1 MNMEILF
8 RRLDFSATYFVAK
21 AQNPL
26 SDSTTWACL
35 KPAAVSASVNPLFG
49 CPE

>member
-1 MNMEILF
+1 MDMEILF
-8 RRLDFSATYFVAK
+8 RRVDFSPTYFVAK
-21 AQNPL
+21 ALNPL

-35 KPAAVSASVNPLFG
+35 KPAAVSVSGNPLFG